1 MDFINFIKNVQCRSN
16 NSNDGS
22 KGHLVNCMIL
32 RIKLNTHDVSIN
44 LIEDLE

>member
-1 MDFINFIKNVQCRSN
+1 MFSVEVTIRMTEV
-16 NSNDGS
+16 